1 MEGLTP
7 SESRQFRRITG
18 AILAIGFTAAV
29 AVYFVNRS
37 RPENPLQGQ
46 LESKKYLHD
55 LEVYGGQANVL
66 AAEFREWFSSL
77 WYGENL
83 AYTIAVLT
91 LLSAGTVRLV
101 FALKMPPEEEPEAC
115 DGVTCAHPPEQ
126 HAAQDNVLRWK
137 GSKR

>member
-7 SESRQFRRITG
+7 SEARQFKRIAW
-18 AILAIGFTAAV
+18 AILAVGFTAAI

-66 AAEFREWFSSL
+66 AAEFREWFSGL

-83 AYTIAVLT
+83 AYTIAALT
-91 LLSAGTVRLV
+91 LLSVGAVRLV
-101 FALKMPPEEEPEAC
+101 FALKMPPEEESEVC
-115 DGVTCAHPPEQ
+115 DGVTCGHPPEE
-126 HAAQDNVLRWK
+126 HAASDNVLRWK
-137 GSKR
+137 ANKK